1 MHRLLSIVCAALL
14 GACAA
19 HPGPNTPSGN
29 LTITVA
35 GVRGACVRETVAN
48 AAVALDYAIKSRSD
62 YQIIAGRPRPELK
75 VEERL
80 SIVFLPQPAGGAL
93 KIVIYADSVSHPG
106 SPFESF
112 QPTRPTQLEQ
122 EHFEV
127 LKDKIEST
135 CAAHAV

>member
-1 MHRLLSIVCAALL
+1 MHRLLSMVCAALL

-19 HPGPNTPSGN
+19 NPGPNTLSGN

-35 GVRGACVRETVAN
+35 GVRGACAREAVAN
-48 AAVALDYAIKSRSD
+48 ALVALDYAIKSRSD

-127 LKDKIEST
+127 LKARIQSA

>member
-29 LTITVA
+29 LTITVV
-35 GVRGACVRETVAN
+35 GVRGACVRNLVAN
-48 AAVALDYAIKSRSD
+48 AIIARDYAIKSRSD

-80 SIVFLPQPAGGAL
+80 SIVFLPQSAGGAL

-106 SPFESF
+106 TAFESF

-122 EHFEV
+122 EHVDV
-127 LKDKIEST
+127 LKARIQSA
-135 CAAHAV
+135 CAAQAV